1 MTQDSFITPLE
12 SAVSTPGAFTLTPVH
27 VAHARLLAATH
38 HICFTE
44 PWTEQAFAELC
55 LSPGCFGFIVEGM
68 TGSGGNV
75 PRRQPVGPQ
84 PVGPQPVGPQPV
96 GMVMA
101 RVAADE
107 AEILTIAVLPPA
119 RRSGA
124 GKILMQA
131 ALREAMARG
140 AHSMFLEAAVT
151 NDAALKMYYSL
162 AFTSVGR
169 RKAYYANGID
179 ALVLRREM

>member
-75 PRRQPVGPQ
+75 PRR
-84 PVGPQPVGPQPV
+84 QPVGPQPV